1 MYPAN
6 WVAFLPEF
14 VSYFPIPAEMLIQL
28 NGWSE
33 VVLAVALL
41 LGCFTRPV
49 SVFLAFHLLG
59 IAITVGGATGM
70 RDAALSAVGFS
81 LALSEPDA
89 WTMDYRVK
97 KNDQRY

>member
-1 MYPAN
+1 M
-6 WVAFLPEF
+6 
-14 VSYFPIPAEMLIQL
+14 PAEMMIQM

-33 VVLAVALL
+33 VILAIALL
-41 LGCFTRPV
+41 LGCFTRAV
-49 SVFLAFHLLG
+49 STILAFHLLG

-89 WTMDYRVK
+89 WTMDHRVK
-97 KNDQRY
+97 KNDQCY